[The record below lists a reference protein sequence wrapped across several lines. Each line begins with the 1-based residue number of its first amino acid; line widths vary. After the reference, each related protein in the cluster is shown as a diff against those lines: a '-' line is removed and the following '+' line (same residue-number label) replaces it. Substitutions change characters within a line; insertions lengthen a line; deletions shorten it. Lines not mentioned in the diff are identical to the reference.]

1 VRGGYG
7 KIGIDYG
14 EEEVVIGGRTGLLE
28 LLSGGGETL
37 RQGCNDPVAGGIER
51 KPRIIGFELGR
62 WSGHDRAGLGDEAP
76 EYFDR
81 RGKKNP
87 PPV

>member
-1 VRGGYG
+1 
-7 KIGIDYG
+7 
-14 EEEVVIGGRTGLLE
+14 VIGGGADLLE
-28 LLSGGGETL
+28 LLGGGGETL
-37 RQGCNDPVAGGIER
+37 SQGCNDLVAGGIER

-62 WSGHDRAGLGDEAP
+62 WSGHSRIGLGGEAP
-76 EYFDR
+76 ECLDR